1 MPNQHHCIN
10 LSYLESIAEGD
21 KGIVD
26 ELITIFLEQIPE
38 FTEGLDQSFAK
49 ERWLE
54 VAAIAHKAKSSVISL
69 GMEDLGNNDLKNL
82 ELAAKELHIKSIKN
96 KDNPSPEEEKE
107 AEQLER
113 NLQGYDKER
122 QNWVKENASPGIIAS
137 IIQKFKDTLHQA
149 EEELK
154 TETDK

>member
-21 KGIVD
+21 KGIID

-49 ERWLE
+49 KRWLD
-54 VAAIAHKAKSSVISL
+54 VAAIAHKAKSSVVSM
-69 GMEDLGNNDLKNL
+69 GMEELGNRDLKNL
-82 ELAAKELHIKSIKN
+82 ELSAKELHVKEIQKKN
-96 KDNPSPEEEKE
+96 NPTPEEEKE
-107 AEQLER
+107 AQQLER
-113 NLQGYDKER
+113 NLKGYDQER
-122 QNWVKENASPGIIAS
+122 QDWIKGNASPETIAS
-137 IIQKFKDTLHQA
+137 IIKRFKDKLQQA